1 MGRIKDTWYKLVA
14 GGLLQTID
22 DLDATYD
29 ELNIRLVRQR
39 VLTFEYS
46 EKWEATEK
54 QLAALKKDVK
64 TYPEQIS
71 VLKEHVKAAKDGR
84 TDDVEIAMKMMRER
98 ADMDPDWRGKLN
110 MLRERL
116 RQECAYI
123 LYLEEKLAGAVTEFN
138 DLPQEERKLYFERVD
153 ERTQ

>member
-1 MGRIKDTWYKLVA
+1 MVA

-22 DLDATYD
+22 DLDANYD
-29 ELNIRLVRQR
+29 ELNMRLVRQR
-39 VLTFEYS
+39 VLTFQYS

-71 VLKEHVKAAKDGR
+71 ILKEHVKAAKDGR

-98 ADMDPDWRGKLN
+98 AGMDPDWRGKLA
-110 MLRERL
+110 MLRDHL
-116 RQECAYI
+116 RQELATNSY
-123 LYLEEKLAGAVTEFN
+123 YEELLQLFTEGDYTQFNKLS
-138 DLPQEERKLYFERVD
+138 LEERKAYFEGVD
-153 ERTQ
+153 ERAR